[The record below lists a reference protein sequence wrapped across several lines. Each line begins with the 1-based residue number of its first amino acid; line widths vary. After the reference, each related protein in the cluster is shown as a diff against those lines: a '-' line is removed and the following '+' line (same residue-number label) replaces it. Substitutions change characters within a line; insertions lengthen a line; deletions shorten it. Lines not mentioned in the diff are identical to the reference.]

1 MSKFSLFLLCM
12 GFFSISSAQKFE
24 KFSKQEK
31 ELIQSQPTEMLR
43 VYNLANPNDSL
54 VLKSMSKPLKPRH
67 KLTRLLAERMLL
79 TVQNP
84 EHTGVGIAA
93 PQVGINRRIIVVQR
107 FDKITAPF
115 EVFVNPEIIWQS
127 DLLQKGPEGD
137 LSFERR
143 TDILRNYTIE
153 IRYQDLNGIVWT
165 EVLEG
170 FTAVIFQHER
180 DHLDGVLL
188 TDRRKEQEKERFE
201 SSSNTKQLYFK
212 KD

>member
-1 MSKFSLFLLCM
+1 MSKFSLFLLCI

-107 FDKITAPF
+107 FDKINKPF

>member
-1 MSKFSLFLLCM
+1 MTKFKLFLLFV
-12 GFFSISSAQKFE
+12 GIISLSSAQKFE

-43 VYNLANPNDSL
+43 VYNLANPTDSL
-54 VLKSMSKPLKPRH
+54 VLKSISKPVKARH

-84 EHTGVGIAA
+84 DHMGVGIAA

-107 FDKITAPF
+107 FDKINAPF

-137 LSFERR
+137 LSFEGRA
-143 TDILRNYTIE
+143 DILRNYTIE
-153 IRYQDLNGIVWT
+153 IRYQDLNGKVRT

-170 FTAVIFQHER
+170 FTAVIFQHEH

>member
-1 MSKFSLFLLCM
+1 MSKFSLFLLCI

>member
-1 MSKFSLFLLCM
+1 MTKFSLFLLCI
-12 GFFSISSAQKFE
+12 GFFSLSSAQKFE
-24 KFSKQEK
+24 KYTKQEK
-31 ELIQSQPTEMLR
+31 QLIQSQPHQGMR
-43 VYNLANPNDSL
+43 VYNLGNPSDSL
-54 VLKSMSKPLKPRH
+54 VLKSQSKTVNPRH

-84 EHTGVGIAA
+84 EHAGVGIAA

-107 FDKITAPF
+107 FDKPHKPF
-115 EVFVNPEIIWQS
+115 EVFVNPEISWQS
-127 DLLQKGPEGD
+127 DLWQKGPEGD
-137 LSFERR
+137 LSFDGRA
-143 TDILRNYTIE
+143 DVFRNYAIE
-153 IRYQDLNGIVWT
+153 IQYHDLDAKVKK

-188 TDRRKEQEKERFE
+188 TDQSGKQEKEIFE
-201 SSSNTKQLYFK
+201 SSSASKQLYYK

>member
-1 MSKFSLFLLCM
+1 MSKFSLFLLCI

-107 FDKITAPF
+107 FDKINKPF

-127 DLLQKGPEGD
+127 ELLQKGPEGD
-137 LSFERR
+137 LSFEGRA
-143 TDILRNYTIE
+143 DILRNYSIE
-153 IRYQDLNGIVWT
+153 IGYQDLKGKIKT

-170 FTAVIFQHER
+170 FTAVIYQHER
-180 DHLDGVLL
+180 DHLDGILL
-188 TDRRKEQEKERFE
+188 TDKKEEQEKEHFE
-201 SSSNTKQLYFK
+201 SSENTKQLYFK
-212 KD
+212 KN

>member
-1 MSKFSLFLLCM
+1 MSKFSLFLLCI

-188 TDRRKEQEKERFE
+188 TDRRKEQEKGHFE
-201 SSSNTKQLYFK
+201 SSSNTLKLYFK

>member
-1 MSKFSLFLLCM
+1 MVKFKLFLVCL
-12 GFFSISSAQKFE
+12 GFVSLTSAQKFE
-24 KFSKQEK
+24 RFTKEEK
-31 ELIQSQPTEMLR
+31 ELIQNQSTELLR

-107 FDKITAPF
+107 FDKINKPF

-127 DLLQKGPEGD
+127 ELLQKGPEGD
-137 LSFERR
+137 LSFEGRA
-143 TDILRNYTIE
+143 DILRNYTIE
-153 IRYQDLNGIVWT
+153 IRYQDLNGKVWT

-212 KD
+212 KE